1 MLMIDLPI
9 KKVSLRRKGV
19 GPNKA
24 CADAL
29 PPKGYDIDIYADCQ
43 ELDLCLIV
51 FLRRA
56 GVMPEEIR
64 RMRVAQVK
72 TCRRQDTIKRGF
84 IYGTDNRWII
94 VSEILDA

>member
-9 KKVSLRRKGV
+9 KRLSLRRKRV
-19 GPNKA
+19 GTGLA
-24 CADAL
+24 RVDAL
-29 PPKGYDIDIYADCQ
+29 PPKGRDIDIYADCQ

-64 RMRVAQVK
+64 RMRV
-72 TCRRQDTIKRGF
+72 D
-84 IYGTDNRWII
+84 
-94 VSEILDA
+94 

>member
-1 MLMIDLPI
+1 MIDLPI

-19 GPNKA
+19 GTGFVRV
-24 CADAL
+24 DAL

-64 RMRVAQVK
+64 TPPR
-72 TCRRQDTIKRGF
+72 
-84 IYGTDNRWII
+84 
-94 VSEILDA
+94 